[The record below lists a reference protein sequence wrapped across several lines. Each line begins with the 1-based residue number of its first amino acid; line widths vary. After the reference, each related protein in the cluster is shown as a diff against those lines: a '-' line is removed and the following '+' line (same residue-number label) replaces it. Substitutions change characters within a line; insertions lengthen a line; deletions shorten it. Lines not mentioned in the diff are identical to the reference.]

1 MGAHDNQLRVPVAGF
16 SNDGMSNVVA
26 GAVRLDECGSRP
38 YRRAGKNRL
47 RGGQCVLAFI
57 DKSVLERIDGNEV
70 AQSYGA
76 IDHIQGSQMGVTRR
90 KSYAKAQRVCRIRA
104 SVNRE
109 QDALQ

>member
-1 MGAHDNQLRVPVAGF
+1 MTISCACQLLASRTMVCATSSLVRPVLI
-16 SNDGMSNVVA
+16 NK
-26 GAVRLDECGSRP
+26 CGSRP
-38 YRRAGKNRL
+38 YRRAGKNGL
-47 RGGQCVLAFI
+47 CGGQCVLAFI